1 MPDKDSRLDT
11 LDEAS
16 NALTSDGEDGNHPLH
31 ARLRPPVHLAPEAVR
46 GAVSRG
52 AIANAGEQC
61 PTCTAS
67 IRGRFCSQCGE
78 KAPSSRPWS
87 VRAFLRKSFTSIL
100 EADNRFL
107 RSLGLLTWR
116 PGLLTNAYLSGKR
129 KPLIKPVQLFAI
141 VNVLFVIL
149 ASNIGP
155 DTFRTPLRY
164 HVTSTNFYHQELAA
178 RWVNTA
184 INAPDNWS
192 YESGSQSQLARD
204 RSIPDSTKGSSPVP
218 APDFDVASAE
228 AMDRFES
235 YASRF
240 NGNATRLSESL
251 IFVFIPFIAL
261 WLWGLRS
268 LFGSDTF
275 RQQSQTCGMPRSR
288 GMLPDWVHAT
298 HVMAGMLGVMF
309 VTSLILVA
317 VQGVLF
323 LANISPDSV
332 RLGPLEP
339 PEVVVTTLSITY
351 LYQSFRRRWE
361 ISSPAAL
368 VAGIAT
374 IFVFYELLLL
384 YRALLFGLGFLLT

>member
-16 NALTSDGEDGNHPLH
+16 NALTSDGENSTYPLR
-31 ARLRPPVHLAPEAVR
+31 ARLRSPVHLAPEAVR
-46 GAVSRG
+46 EAVSRG
-52 AIANAGEQC
+52 AVANAGEPC
-61 PTCTAS
+61 PTCTFP

-78 KAPSSRPWS
+78 KVPSSRPWS
-87 VRAFLRKSFTSIL
+87 VWAFVRKSFTSIL

-107 RSLGLLTWR
+107 RSLFLLLR
-116 PGLLTNAYLSGKR
+116 NPGALTNAYLSGKR
-129 KPLIKPVQLFAI
+129 KPFMKPIQLF
-141 VNVLFVIL
+141 VVTNVLFVIL

-184 INAPDNWS
+184 INAPENWS
-192 YESGSQSQLARD
+192 YESGSQAQSARD
-204 RSIPDSTKGSSPVP
+204 RSIPDSTQVSPVP

-261 WLWGLRS
+261 WLWGLRA
-268 LFGSDTF
+268 FFRNDTSK
-275 RQQSQTCGMPRSR
+275 QQSRSWGMPRHR

-309 VTSLILVA
+309 VTFLTLVA
-317 VQGVLF
+317 AQGVLF
-323 LANISPDSV
+323 LVNISPDSV
-332 RLGPLEP
+332 RLGLLGL
-339 PEVVVTTLSITY
+339 PEVVFTTLSITY

-361 ISSPAAL
+361 VSSPAAL

-374 IFVFYELLLL
+374 IPVFYELLLL